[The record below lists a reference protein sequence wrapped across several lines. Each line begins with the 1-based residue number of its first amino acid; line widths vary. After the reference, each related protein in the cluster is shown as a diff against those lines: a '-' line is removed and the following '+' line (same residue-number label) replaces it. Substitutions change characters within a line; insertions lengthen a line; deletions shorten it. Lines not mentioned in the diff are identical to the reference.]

1 MSFHLPRLLTD
12 KTRAPTKLCA
22 QGEKSHQWL
31 EYKKNVL
38 DPSAV
43 FVLFDVAVLDKAWAR
58 GYTRI
63 GGGQLGAVRDG

>member
-1 MSFHLPRLLTD
+1 MHRAKNLTSGWS
-12 KTRAPTKLCA
+12 T
-22 QGEKSHQWL
+22 
-31 EYKKNVL
+31 KKNVL